1 MRASSLGGSAAW
13 ASIHESSQR
22 ILCVGQK
29 QPSSIVA
36 RATYVRS
43 NFCSIARNTAC
54 EHLKEAKVAYPFHP
68 RHGEIV
74 LVKRRLT
81 SHDVE
86 LVVIYQPD
94 GSLTCLPVWM
104 LDESAGEYTT
114 CEDPGFSLKILWALR
129 TEIDALLA
137 DLHPYMTRTKPITFT
152 TSRFARSSS
161 WLFGASSYQAAPMG
175 PLHLSHSITL
185 ARLLDKT
192 PSRYSKIYWAV
203 WKYEFEF
210 VKLNIPNPEQLP
222 IGPNTLIGDN
232 VRFIQSTWL
241 RVASLGLRR
250 ASLAKGHGEQRQMR
264 PVRYDSIDEQ
274 TSPFWGFTRIY
285 QAFALLYNLAR
296 VRGARLMKRVL
307 AISASIVA
315 IMTILAFGE
324 PTIQRSIGDGARA
337 QHSTKVRDQACYRRC
352 RNDMRKPTSACNR
365 LCRSSRD

>member
-1 MRASSLGGSAAW
+1 MPICVPRLW
-13 ASIHESSQR
+13 
-22 ILCVGQK
+22 VGQRHGPRSTK
-29 QPSSIVA
+29 VRNAFYASDKSNPHLSSHGQPTCGPTFAQSHEILLANTLKKPKSRTLSILD
-36 RATYVRS
+36 TVRS
-43 NFCSIARNTAC
+43 
-54 EHLKEAKVAYPFHP
+54 
-68 RHGEIV
+68 
-74 LVKRRLT
+74 
-81 SHDVE
+81 
-86 LVVIYQPD
+86 
-94 GSLTCLPVWM
+94 
-104 LDESAGEYTT
+104 
-114 CEDPGFSLKILWALR
+114 FSSRGASPL
-129 TEIDALLA
+129 
-137 DLHPYMTRTKPITFT
+137 MT
-152 TSRFARSSS
+152 SS
-161 WLFGASSYQAAPMG
+161 WSSFINQMDRLRACPYGCWTNQQASTAPKG

-210 VKLNIPNPEQLP
+210 VKLNIPNPEQFP

-285 QAFALLYNLAR
+285 QVFALLYNLAR
-296 VRGARLMKRVL
+296 VRGARLMKGVL